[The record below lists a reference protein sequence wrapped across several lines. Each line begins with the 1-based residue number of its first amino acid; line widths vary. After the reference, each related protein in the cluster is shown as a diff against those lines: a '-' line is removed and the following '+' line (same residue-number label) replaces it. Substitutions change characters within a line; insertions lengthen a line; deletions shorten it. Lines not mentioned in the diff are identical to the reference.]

1 MPLSVNNVYEYL
13 YSQVNLV
20 QGDNQKKVLCYSLEK
35 IKSNKPQNDNSLLE
49 FALIIRII
57 ESQQLLEDDF
67 HDLHMFPMSL
77 IDLGKKDCNLAEN
90 YRLFRMI
97 SLALEVFA

>member
-49 FALIIRII
+49 FAPIIRII
-57 ESQQLLEDDF
+57 ESQQL
-67 HDLHMFPMSL
+67 
-77 IDLGKKDCNLAEN
+77 
-90 YRLFRMI
+90 
-97 SLALEVFA
+97 